1 MLIAGGVYV
10 EKCVAPE
17 TTQLLGS
24 GGRAA
29 LALSGVR
36 DEITLHTFHPPNLWE
51 DLRANFAPYGIDV
64 AAHPSAERVTFS
76 YLFPLGRPVQ
86 TPARTRHAGQIVV
99 EGEEILCFGCVEGC
113 FIIRGGAVVQDVQ
126 GATDKV
132 RATGSK
138 ADRLALVLNL
148 QEAMIA
154 TGRDTGREA
163 AASLLQG
170 EGADVV
176 VIKDGPRGAT
186 VFDASSSEWWIPP
199 YSSSRLYKIGSG
211 DVFSAAFADWWL
223 RGCPA
228 AQAADR
234 ASRQT
239 AAYVEAPVLPLLPL
253 WPSSHLACPRAVEPP
268 TAVYVV
274 APLTSLAQ
282 RWFAVVVEEAL
293 LHIGVADVR
302 PIDIDL
308 WLAGRRPALNSDD
321 AVLLCPGN
329 ARQTEAALREVAPT
343 PARQVIFLER
353 SSASIEPPM
362 PVVADLSQALYELC
376 WRPS

>member
-1 MLIAGGVYV
+1 M
-10 EKCVAPE
+10 
-17 TTQLLGS
+17 
-24 GGRAA
+24 
-29 LALSGVR
+29 
-36 DEITLHTFHPPNLWE
+36 
-51 DLRANFAPYGIDV
+51 
-64 AAHPSAERVTFS
+64 
-76 YLFPLGRPVQ
+76 
-86 TPARTRHAGQIVV
+86 
-99 EGEEILCFGCVEGC
+99 
-113 FIIRGGAVVQDVQ
+113 
-126 GATDKV
+126 
-132 RATGSK
+132 
-138 ADRLALVLNL
+138 
-148 QEAMIA
+148 
-154 TGRDTGREA
+154 
-163 AASLLQG
+163 
-170 EGADVV
+170 
-176 VIKDGPRGAT
+176 
-186 VFDASSSEWWIPP
+186 
-199 YSSSRLYKIGSG
+199 
-211 DVFSAAFADWWL
+211 
-223 RGCPA
+223 
-228 AQAADR
+228 
-234 ASRQT
+234 
-239 AAYVEAPVLPLLPL
+239 LPLLPL